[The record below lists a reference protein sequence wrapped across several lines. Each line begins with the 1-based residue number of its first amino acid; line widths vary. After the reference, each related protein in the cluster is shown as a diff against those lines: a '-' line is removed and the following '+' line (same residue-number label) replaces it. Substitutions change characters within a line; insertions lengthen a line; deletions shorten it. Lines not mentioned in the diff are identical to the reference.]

1 MNAGTRN
8 VQRPIA
14 IGLIPADVSGSRAP
28 LHAEQICRHAER
40 MGYVYA
46 YTVQPP
52 ADDADPIGYALGLA
66 AGLGVDAMIVYDLET
81 VGHTPSRVCELFDLE
96 TVCPPVTWAAAVL
109 SPDDAAHRHPEQPL
123 TVVSA
128 QRIMQQ
134 HLKCHA
140 ISCARKSSAYS
151 FLVREGK
158 IVPPV
163 DTPRERAAARGIPF
177 RPRPDSDAPLPEGV
191 NLETLLEV
199 LAGLAEY
206 SPVGKQ

>member
-1 MNAGTRN
+1 
-8 VQRPIA
+8 
-14 IGLIPADVSGSRAP
+14 
-28 LHAEQICRHAER
+28 
-40 MGYVYA
+40 MGYVYS

-52 ADDADPIGYALGLA
+52 AGDADPTGYALGLA

-109 SPDDAAHRHPEQPL
+109 SPGDADHAHPEHPL

-134 HLKCHA
+134 HLKCQA
-140 ISCARKSSAYS
+140 VTCARKSSAYS
-151 FLVREGK
+151 LLVREGK

-163 DTPRERAAARGIPF
+163 DTPRERAAARDIPF

-191 NLETLLEV
+191 NLETLLDV

-206 SPVGKQ
+206 FPVGKP